1 MVIFCNGYSV
11 INSCYKSNKGG
22 STTISHNYPSMSDKF
37 TKIIFKKRDL
47 PRSTGD
53 VVGWLWTKK

>member
-1 MVIFCNGYSV
+1 MDIVSSILV
-11 INSCYKSNKGG
+11 SNQIRG
-22 STTISHNYPSMSDKF
+22 SNTISHNYPSMSDKF

>member
-1 MVIFCNGYSV
+1 MDIVSSLLVTNQIR
-11 INSCYKSNKGG
+11 GG
-22 STTISHNYPSMSDKF
+22 TTISHNYPSMSDKF

>member
-1 MVIFCNGYSV
+1 MDIVSSILVTNR
-11 INSCYKSNKGG
+11 G

-37 TKIIFKKRDL
+37 TKLIFKKRDL

>member
-1 MVIFCNGYSV
+1 MDIVVLPLFVTRIDD
-11 INSCYKSNKGG
+11 
-22 STTISHNYPSMSDKF
+22 TISHNYPSMSDKF
-37 TKIIFKKRDL
+37 TKLIFKKRDL

>member
-1 MVIFCNGYSV
+1 MYVIEIEQTEGV
-11 INSCYKSNKGG
+11 
-22 STTISHNYPSMSDKF
+22 MSDKF